1 MSRLGKYIRK
11 NKHKRYLEESIHYLS
26 NMIHKGAILHGTVD
40 VTKRKLFLKYV
51 ERLKKIDNAKER
63 EKTV

>member
-11 NKHKRYLEESIHYLS
+11 NKHKKYLEESIHHLS

-51 ERLKKIDNAKER
+51 DRLKKLNNVYER
-63 EKTV
+63 EKTI